1 MARPLGWTALAIALF
16 VGAGGAV
23 VVDRVFW
30 DNELKEQ
37 LAEKDALLA
46 ELNADRDAMR
56 QGMETLQTTNT
67 HMRTLIDEAWKD
79 TAEVAR
85 SHSSALEKLRAV
97 IARLEALQKSL
108 EEGGRP

>member
-1 MARPLGWTALAIALF
+1 LALVPFVIALF

-30 DNELKEQ
+30 DNELRVQ
-37 LAEKDALLA
+37 LAEKDTLLA
-46 ELNADRDAMR
+46 ALNADLDATR
-56 QGMETLQTTNT
+56 KGLDDLKATNAT
-67 HMRTLIDEAWKD
+67 MRTLIDDAWKD

-85 SHSSALEKLRAV
+85 SHASALEKLRAV
-97 IARLEALQKSL
+97 IVRLEALQKSL